1 MVQRIVQLI
10 ESASR
15 FIESD
20 HGFVVASILMIVSTI
35 AIIVGAR
42 LMIALYEKI
51 EKYWRKKYEE
61 TIRKETKRHAP
72 NVDV

>member
-10 ESASR
+10 DNASR

-20 HGFVVASILMIVSTI
+20 HGFAVASILMIVSTI

-51 EKYWRKKYEE
+51 EKHWRKKYE
-61 TIRKETKRHAP
+61 KEQH
-72 NVDV
+72 

>member
-10 ESASR
+10 DNLIL

-20 HGFVVASILMIVSTI
+20 HGFAVASILMIVSTI

-42 LMIALYEKI
+42 LMIALYEKT
-51 EKYWRKKYEE
+51 EKHWRKKYEE
-61 TIRKETKRHAP
+61 TVRKETK
-72 NVDV
+72 

>member
-20 HGFVVASILMIVSTI
+20 HGFAVASILMIAAAI

-42 LMIALYEKI
+42 LMIALYEI
-51 EKYWRKKYEE
+51 TEQHWRKKYEE
-61 TIRKETKRHAP
+61 TVRKETK
-72 NVDV
+72 

>member
-1 MVQRIVQLI
+1 MVQGLVQLI

-20 HGFVVASILMIVSTI
+20 HGFSVASILMIAAAI

-51 EKYWRKKYEE
+51 EKHWRKKYE
-61 TIRKETKRHAP
+61 KEQH
-72 NVDV
+72 